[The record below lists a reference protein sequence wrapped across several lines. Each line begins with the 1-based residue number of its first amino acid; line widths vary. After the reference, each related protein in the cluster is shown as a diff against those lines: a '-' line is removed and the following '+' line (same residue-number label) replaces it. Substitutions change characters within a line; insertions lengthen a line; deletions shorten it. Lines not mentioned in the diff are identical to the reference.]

1 MGDGRNPT
9 EWERVRRAVTRP
21 ADPGLPGAKAVT
33 ADALKEHAHKF
44 GPEAVQDT
52 AASVGLRVT
61 VDAVAPPKVRKR
73 KR

>member
-1 MGDGRNPT
+1 MGDSRNPT
-9 EWERVRRAVTRP
+9 EWERVRRVVTRP
-21 ADPGLPGAKAVT
+21 ADPELPGAKTVT

-61 VDAVAPPKVRKR
+61 VDVTPPKVRKR

>member
-9 EWERVRRAVTRP
+9 EWERVRQAVTRP

-33 ADALKEHAHKF
+33 ADALKEHANKF

-61 VDAVAPPKVRKR
+61 VDVVAPPKVRKR